1 MRWAQTMRRW
11 ADVDLNLWFEF
22 LMALLLAK
30 GGDETL
36 KRLNPFLTED
46 YVRMVTDITAGI
58 AFRSSRVSQ
67 LLRCEDLGDNLAAR
81 LRHGAAAGGVQA
93 DILVEE
99 LYIEAMKL
107 ADVLGTSRHFT
118 TAEYVGSAGNTV
130 TFDPRL
136 LFFEFAHDIVLRKSQ
151 VELIEKFKRT
161 ITAGESMCHQ
171 MIMGAGKTTVVGPL
185 MALMLADGRTLVMQI
200 VPQPLLEMSRSVLR
214 AKFSAVVRKPI
225 YTLTFTRTQRVDESL
240 VLKLQRARDSAAVVV
255 AGPTASKSIVLKLML
270 DVHALDQSNI
280 VAAELKRDWA
290 TKFGN
295 MLGFDS
301 APPDGR
307 VLDEAQHDIVRKEI
321 GCCVRVLEMM
331 KSGALIL
338 DEVDLLLHPL
348 KSELNWPIGGK
359 EALDFTEAVG
369 QHQPAGLRWEIPF
382 HLLSATFFA
391 MRPSR
396 VNVPSEFLRS
406 RDARNILLK
415 VRLNA
420 HTTVRC
426 CVQLLLLFYFWA
438 THAARLASQNVL
450 LHDTTHYSSP
460 PSVQQMNGAP
470 HSYGAQ

>member
-1 MRWAQTMRRW
+1 
-11 ADVDLNLWFEF
+11 
-22 LMALLLAK
+22 
-30 GGDETL
+30 
-36 KRLNPFLTED
+36 
-46 YVRMVTDITAGI
+46 
-58 AFRSSRVSQ
+58 
-67 LLRCEDLGDNLAAR
+67 
-81 LRHGAAAGGVQA
+81 
-93 DILVEE
+93 
-99 LYIEAMKL
+99 
-107 ADVLGTSRHFT
+107 
-118 TAEYVGSAGNTV
+118 
-130 TFDPRL
+130 
-136 LFFEFAHDIVLRKSQ
+136 
-151 VELIEKFKRT
+151 
-161 ITAGESMCHQ
+161 
-171 MIMGAGKTTVVGPL
+171 

-214 AKFSAVVRKPI
+214 SKFSAVVRKPI

-270 DVHALDQSNI
+270 DVHTLDQSNI

-295 MLGFDS
+295 MLGFEA
-301 APPDGR
+301 APPDER
-307 VLDEAQHDIVRKEI
+307 VLDEAQHEIVRKEI

-396 VNVPSEFLRS
+396 VNVPSEFVRS

-415 VRLNA
+415 VRWL
-420 HTTVRC
+420 RC
-426 CVQLLLLFYFWA
+426 FVSWRHVFLLA
-438 THAARLASQNVL
+438 
-450 LHDTTHYSSP
+450 
-460 PSVQQMNGAP
+460 
-470 HSYGAQ
+470 